1 MEDIIYKDAL
11 FTKSFYMLGD
21 SLKYCY
27 NCKYCRLGDE
37 KEEDI
42 HYNIIPSKLNKNFV
56 NLPVSVN
63 LFYGDPLLQ
72 IDNTIKYLKL
82 LEKAHHKGPVIIITK
97 GDYVMLNINKV
108 IILEIGEEYLVLDK
122 VNYQDT
128 DYYYIAKVNESE
140 TDIENDYK
148 LVVVTEKDNNKVIT
162 EVTGE
167 EKLKEILPL
176 FESTI

>member
-1 MEDIIYKDAL
+1 
-11 FTKSFYMLGD
+11 
-21 SLKYCY
+21 
-27 NCKYCRLGDE
+27 
-37 KEEDI
+37 
-42 HYNIIPSKLNKNFV
+42 
-56 NLPVSVN
+56 
-63 LFYGDPLLQ
+63 
-72 IDNTIKYLKL
+72 
-82 LEKAHHKGPVIIITK
+82 
-97 GDYVMLNINKV
+97 MLNINKV
-108 IILEIGEEYLVLDK
+108 IVLENGEEYLVLDK

-162 EVTGE
+162 EVTCE